1 MIEILTTFAFFA
13 LFVILAIKL
22 LNGRVQIQ
30 TAQSLEVIDE
40 LHKPLQI
47 LWLKSNF
54 FSEFQ
59 QSALRRIAKKDSV
72 QIERMITLD
81 QKLEMFFKYKNSKA
95 VNQNKAIYME
105 TIGLISKSVL
115 AGIIDSMS
123 KENFTETVELYNRI
137 EQSGKV
143 YPPTKEMYNK
153 IQNFFELTHHDFN
166 SQTIYKQFRL
176 KYRN

>member
-1 MIEILTTFAFFA
+1 M
-13 LFVILAIKL
+13 
-22 LNGRVQIQ
+22 NGRVQIQ

-59 QSALRRIAKKDSV
+59 QSALRRIAKKDYEK
-72 QIERMITLD
+72 IDHLRTLD
-81 QKLEMFFKYKNSKA
+81 QKLEVFFKYKNSKA
-95 VNQNKAIYME
+95 INHNEEIYFE
-105 TIGLISKSVL
+105 TIGLISKAVL
-115 AGIIDSMS
+115 AGIMDSMA
-123 KENFTETVELYNRI
+123 KENFAETVELYSRI
-137 EQSGKV
+137 EKSGKV

>member
-1 MIEILTTFAFFA
+1 MIEIISSFAFFA
-13 LFVILAIKL
+13 VFIILAIKL
-22 LNGRVQIQ
+22 LTGRVQIQ
-30 TAQSLEVIDE
+30 TAQSLEVIDD
-40 LHKPLQI
+40 LHKRLRI
-47 LWLKSNF
+47 LWLRPNQFKDLQF
-54 FSEFQ
+54 
-59 QSALRRIAKKDSV
+59 SALRRIAEKDSAE
-72 QIERMITLD
+72 IKHMTTLD
-81 QKLEMFFKYKNSKA
+81 QKLEVFFKYKNSKA
-95 VNQNKAIYME
+95 INHNKEIYME